1 MRTSTV
7 AALLRLSSVPA
18 DQGGDWLEDVLR
30 IDSEALQ
37 VARVSYWS
45 LHADPPRIF
54 CELCYVAPSGL
65 FERGAVLHAQTSPVY
80 FAELDKLQIIDA
92 ADALTDPRT
101 RDLGPYLVA
110 RNVGAVLDAPVFV
123 QNRPV
128 GILCHEHVGGS
139 RAWSNGDQ
147 EFALAISQTVVARL
161 EAHARSRSEQAERR
175 ASFLAE
181 VAPTLAEPVVVE
193 AVAEVAVR
201 RALPILGEMASLV
214 AFEAGAIRYRSAA
227 HVTAEG
233 DRLVTDWK
241 RRGPLSI
248 DSLHLISRATRES
261 QSLIVPVVTAEVRAA
276 FPAPAA
282 EIARLLNIHS
292 AMAVPLQFRGKL
304 TGAMSFMSDHRTYG
318 QDDLRF
324 AEAYARQVSGILE
337 NTRLYQQAEEAIRVR
352 DEFVSLASHELRTP
366 LTALRASAEG
376 ILRRADKGDGAG
388 AESVLRLGR
397 IVARQVEHLDRLS
410 GRLLAASQVVGHLP
424 LRPQRFD
431 LAASVGEVAQALAVR
446 AAQFGSGIRVEAAA
460 PVFGVWDRGRIDQVV
475 GNLLENAIKFG
486 AGQLIEVSVAARD
499 GTARICV
506 RDRGIGIAAEHLAV
520 LFQRYQRGVSAQ
532 NFGGLGLGLY
542 IVRIIVEAHGGTV
555 RADSR
560 IGEGAV
566 FTVELP
572 GAEMAKAG
580 AGGELTW
587 AGAAIHE
594 GSAP

>member
-54 CELCYVAPSGL
+54 CELCYIAPSGQ
-65 FERGAVLHAQTSPVY
+65 FERGAVLHARTSPVY
-80 FAELDKLQIIDA
+80 FGELDKLQIIDA
-92 ADALTDPRT
+92 ADARADPRT

-110 RNVGAVLDAPVFV
+110 KNIGAILDAPVFV
-123 QNRPV
+123 QDRPM

-139 RAWSNGDQ
+139 RAWSDGDQ

-161 EAHARSRSEQAERR
+161 EARARSRSEEAERR
-175 ASFLAE
+175 ASFLSA
-181 VAPTLAEPVVVE
+181 VAPTLAEPVAVE
-193 AVAEVAVR
+193 GVAEVAVR
-201 RALPILGEMASLV
+201 RALPILGDVAGLV

-227 HVTAEG
+227 HVTGEG
-233 DRLVTDWK
+233 DRIIADWT
-241 RRGPLSI
+241 RRVPSSL
-248 DSLHLISRATRES
+248 DSLHLMSRSIRES
-261 QSLIVPVVTAEVRAA
+261 QSLIVPVLTPEVRATL
-276 FPAPAA
+276 PAPTA
-282 EIARLLNIHS
+282 ELARLLNIRS

-304 TGAMSFMSDHRTYG
+304 TGAMSFLSDHRTYG

-376 ILRRADKGDGAG
+376 ILRQADKGDGAG
-388 AESVLRLGR
+388 SASVLRLGR

-410 GRLLAASQVVGHLP
+410 ERLLAASQIVGQLT
-424 LRPQRFD
+424 LRPERFD

-446 AAQFGSGIRVEAAA
+446 AAQFGSDIRVEAGAR
-460 PVFGVWDRGRIDQVV
+460 VVGVWDRGRIDQVV

-486 AGQLIEVSVAARD
+486 GGQRIEVSVGARN
-499 GTARICV
+499 GTAIISV
-506 RDRGIGIAAEHLAV
+506 RDRGMGISAEQLGR

-542 IVRIIVEAHGGTV
+542 IVRVIVEAHGGTV
-555 RADSR
+555 RAESR
-560 IGEGAV
+560 LGEGAAFV
-566 FTVELP
+566 VELP
-572 GAEMAKAG
+572 GAEVA
-580 AGGELTW
+580 TPV
-587 AGAAIHE
+587 
-594 GSAP
+594 SAETTTFVGNP